1 MKELHQIIKNPL
13 ITEKST
19 RLKEAENQIAF
30 AVDLTANK
38 VQIRQAVEK
47 LFKVKVKAVRT
58 MNLVGKRKRM
68 GRFWGWKSDWKKA
81 IVTLKEGERIE
92 FFEGA

>member
-1 MKELHQIIKNPL
+1 MNEPHQIIKRPL
-13 ITEKST
+13 VTEKST
-19 RLKEAENQIAF
+19 RLKEAANQIAF
-30 AVDLTANK
+30 VVDPRANK
-38 VQIRQAVEK
+38 IQIRQAVEK

-68 GRFWGWKSDWKKA
+68 GRFLGWKSDWKKA
-81 IVTLKEGERIE
+81 IVTLQEGERIE

>member
-1 MKELHQIIKNPL
+1 MREMHQIIKRFL

-19 RLKEAENQIAF
+19 RLKEAGNQIAF
-30 AVDLTANK
+30 VVDSQANK

-47 LFKVKVKAVRT
+47 LFKVKVEAVRT

-68 GRFWGWKSDWKKA
+68 GRFFGWKPDWKKA